1 MDKVAANYLRTP
13 FIVIAVALLLAG
25 PMKSVAGADEH
36 AVPFTTMASGTASGI
51 HTLALLVIR
60 RPAAWSRIWHKHAVG
75 LREKEAAEPTIDF
88 TQEMVVAVFAGEVS
102 VDARVTIIKIVHE
115 KQRLRVVYRIG
126 TPQPGPMPL
135 DLATATPFHI
145 VRAQAIPIPR
155 RLRAKRKGYLLAI
168 SPTVQG
174 SLENSRGRDQM
185 IPLPC
190 DRYCPTAR
198 RS

>member
-102 VDARVTIIKIVHE
+102 VDARVTIIKIVHA

-145 VRAQAIPIPR
+145 VR
-155 RLRAKRKGYLLAI
+155 LRQ
-168 SPTVQG
+168 SPYPVAFVP
-174 SLENSRGRDQM
+174 SEKDIYWPFHLRFRA
-185 IPLPC
+185 LW
-190 DRYCPTAR
+190 RTAGGGIR
-198 RS
+198 